1 MPEPVDVLAELRK
14 AAESGELSAH
24 ALSREIGR
32 PSSTVHEA
40 LRVEGSNPSH
50 KLVME
55 MAIGWERMKEKD
67 TNIQRVAEGE

>member
-14 AAESGELSAH
+14 AADSGELSAY

-32 PSSTVHEA
+32 PNSTVHEA

-55 MAIGWERMKEKD
+55 MAAGWERMKEKEA
-67 TNIQRVAEGE
+67 TVQRVVEGE